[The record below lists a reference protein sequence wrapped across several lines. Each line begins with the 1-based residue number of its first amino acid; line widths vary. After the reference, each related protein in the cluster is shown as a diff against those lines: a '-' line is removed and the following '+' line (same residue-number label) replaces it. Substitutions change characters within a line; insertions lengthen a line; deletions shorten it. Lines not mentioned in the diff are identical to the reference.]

1 MKRFL
6 LIGAILAGAFGIGAN
21 PAAATAY
28 PWGDVNCSG
37 AVTSTDIN
45 VVVYM
50 AAGGS
55 NPFPGCTQTAD
66 LNCSGAVTSTDI
78 SIILY
83 IAAGG
88 VYSPP
93 GTC

>member
-1 MKRFL
+1 MKRLL
-6 LIGAILAGAFGIGAN
+6 LIGAIFAGALGIGAN
-21 PAAATAY
+21 PVAATTY

-45 VVVYM
+45 VVVFR
-50 AAGGS
+50 AAGGA
-55 NPFPGCTQTAD
+55 NPFPSCTQSAD
-66 LNCSGAVTSTDI
+66 LNCSGAVSSADI

-88 VYSPP
+88 AYSPP
-93 GTC
+93 TPC

>member
-1 MKRFL
+1 MKRLFL
-6 LIGAILAGAFGIGAN
+6 LGAILAGALGMFP
-21 PAAATAY
+21 PAAMATPG

-45 VVVYM
+45 VVVYR
-50 AAGGS
+50 AAGGA

-66 LNCSGAVTSTDI
+66 LNCSGAITSTDI

-88 VYSPP
+88 AYSPP
-93 GTC
+93 ETC